1 MAMLSFAG
9 IDVSKDR
16 LDVMVLPE
24 EQRSSVSNDPTSWA
38 ELVEQLRALSIAAIG
53 IEASGGYER
62 GIMRALLSAG
72 MSVRH
77 VNPFKLRQF
86 AKASGVLAKNDPLD
100 ARMIASFVAI
110 MPTRPAQSRPP
121 AVERLLEVL
130 AVRRQLS
137 AEKVAA
143 ENASRLL
150 ENAMLQRLS
159 RRRIARLAADIEM
172 LDERLV
178 EIVAADAALAHRY
191 RMLTSMPGVGPVLA
205 CTLIALLPELGRMSR
220 KQVAALVGVAP
231 YAFESGKL
239 KGKRCV
245 WGGRAP
251 VRHVLYMAAM
261 SASNWNPVL
270 KRFHD
275 RLKAAGKL
283 PKVIIVAVMRKM
295 ITMLNAMVRDGVVW
309 ADRYSGR
316 HSVPTTR

>member
-72 MSVRH
+72 MPVRH

-251 VRHVLYMAAM
+251 VRHVLFMAAM

-283 PKVIIVAVMRKM
+283 PKVAIVAVMRKM
-295 ITMLNAMVRDGVVW
+295 ITTLNAMVRDDVSW
-309 ADRYSGR
+309 ADRLTGR
-316 HSVPTTR
+316 HSVPTAR